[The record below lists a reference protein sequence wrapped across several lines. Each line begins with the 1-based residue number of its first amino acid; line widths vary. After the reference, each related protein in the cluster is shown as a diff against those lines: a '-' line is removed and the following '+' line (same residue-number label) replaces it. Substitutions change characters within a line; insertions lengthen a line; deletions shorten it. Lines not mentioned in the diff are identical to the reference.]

1 MTQKTCWIC
10 GAPASSKEHRL
21 KKADIQRAYGRGPY
35 RGDESPVHFF
45 SGKQTV
51 IQGPDSKT
59 LKYDAF
65 LCHQCNTATTQPF
78 DKAYDQ
84 LICWIFAH
92 EDKVLQCRLIDFEE
106 VYGANFASQQT
117 DLYKYFAKSFG
128 CRLID
133 AGCEVPKDVVELF
146 PVSNFRTALRI
157 TFSVN
162 EDVLRLMPKNW
173 RDGFIGKG
181 QLLYYASPDAPEVH
195 TGYAWDEHVSWFTI
209 HCWYDVH
216 PWPKLG
222 ATWVADSQCVYLGSN
237 FPLTDDQRSEYSK
250 LMPGS
255 QMNSP
260 ENE

>member
-1 MTQKTCWIC
+1 VQRGSRFDTKNVLDMWCSRLKQR
-10 GAPASSKEHRL
+10 ASA

-35 RGDESPVHFF
+35 RGDESPAHFF

-117 DLYKYFAKSFG
+117 DLYKYFAK
-128 CRLID
+128 
-133 AGCEVPKDVVELF
+133 
-146 PVSNFRTALRI
+146 ALG
-157 TFSVN
+157 V
-162 EDVLRLMPKNW
+162 D
-173 RDGFIGKG
+173 
-181 QLLYYASPDAPEVH
+181 
-195 TGYAWDEHVSWFTI
+195 
-209 HCWYDVH
+209 
-216 PWPKLG
+216 
-222 ATWVADSQCVYLGSN
+222 
-237 FPLTDDQRSEYSK
+237 
-250 LMPGS
+250 
-255 QMNSP
+255 
-260 ENE
+260 